1 MSYARRAE
9 EESMKSHLSLESRLE
24 AFQRELEARYKQQL
38 ESELAL
44 HRNREIARARQEERD
59 RCREEL
65 SKEKEDLYRTHRL
78 RLEEVRKSEQNMIEK
93 YHRKEQVLSFNML
106 CNTMIFSLSLLKEL
120 EAGIYAQRQTL
131 LDELNAL
138 RVKEAGLKR
147 QLELDKRALTL
158 EHERA
163 RTKTEQLET
172 SMDQLKARFELMA
185 EEKIQKWVCV
195 LLYLL

>member
-106 CNTMIFSLSLLKEL
+106 CNTMIFSLSTKGTGGWDLRTAPDS
-120 EAGIYAQRQTL
+120 AG
-131 LDELNAL
+131 
-138 RVKEAGLKR
+138 
-147 QLELDKRALTL
+147 RA
-158 EHERA
+158 ECPEGEGG
-163 RTKTEQLET
+163 RTQET
-172 SMDQLKARFELMA
+172 T
-185 EEKIQKWVCV
+185 
-195 LLYLL
+195 